1 MLAGTQIGIY
11 RGNSKNI
18 QIFGR
23 QNILWQRGPSGVG
36 LDVQV
41 SIEGGDNL
49 REESSGSVSAILSK
63 RLGGVG
69 LRVCRADL
77 GGQREQ
83 ADRFH
88 TDLLVTDDDNA
99 FMVGLGAR
107 WRVRP
112 TVYLLG
118 EYVPRVSG
126 FDLGAHHASFAIEK
140 RVGGHSFQLN
150 FSNSIGTT
158 PAQIAQGANK
168 DDWFIGFNI
177 ARKFY

>member
-1 MLAGTQIGIY
+1 MLPGTQIGIY

-63 RLGGVG
+63 RLGEWASVYVEPIWVG
-69 LRVCRADL
+69 NVNKP
-77 GGQREQ
+77 
-83 ADRFH
+83 DRFH

-126 FDLGAHHASFAIEK
+126 FDLGVHHASFAIEK